1 MTSATNP
8 RARGLR
14 PIWLFLGCVVF
25 YHLNGRYIAEIDSY
39 VAPYAAWSLATRGSF
54 DVSGFAVATEK
65 AAGATRALPDGR
77 RVSIYPP
84 GSAIAALPVIA
95 PLALLADEP
104 PKRTAMNR
112 LGKLV
117 AVLYVSATVV
127 LLHASVRAL
136 APSAVGAAT
145 LLAAAGTLLWS
156 VASQSLWAHGPA
168 AFFVCLAAY
177 LLVVRFP
184 APSPR
189 AAILA
194 ELALGMAFLIRPT
207 TVLFAGASGLALL
220 ASRRPREAACLGSAF
235 GLLAAFTFAYN
246 QTWHGNLLV
255 GGYAGSAPPW
265 TTPLWIGIPG
275 LLVAPSRGLLVYSP
289 AFLLLPF
296 GVRRILSSRARLSAP
311 QRAQLLFSALAA
323 AGTVVLYGRFRDW
336 WGGWCFG
343 PRYLIEILPI
353 LVLVFAFAYQAVAE
367 AWPRWGKRVAWTLVA
382 LSVLVQSLGVFGHH
396 SAWDE
401 RHGAGAGLFS
411 FRDTQ
416 IGSHA
421 RHLLDLVA
429 P

>member
-1 MTSATNP
+1 MTSATNQ

-39 VAPYAAWSLATRGSF
+39 VAPYAAWSLATRGTF
-54 DVSGFAVATEK
+54 DVSRFAVATEK

-84 GSAIAALPVIA
+84 GSAIAALPLIA
-95 PLALLADEP
+95 PLAMLADEP

-117 AVLYVSATVV
+117 AVLYVSGTVV
-127 LLHASVRAL
+127 LLQVSVRAL
-136 APSAVGAAT
+136 APTAVGAAT

-177 LLVVRFP
+177 LLIVRSP
-184 APSPR
+184 VPSPR
-189 AAILA
+189 GAILA
-194 ELALGMAFLIRPT
+194 GLALGMAFLIRPT
-207 TVLFAGASGLALL
+207 SGLFAGASGVALL
-220 ASRRPREAACLGSAF
+220 ASKRAREATCFGIGF
-235 GLLAAFTFAYN
+235 GLCAALYVAYN
-246 QTWHGNLLV
+246 QAWHGNLLV
-255 GGYAGSAPPW
+255 GGYAGSAPAW
-265 TTPLWIGIPG
+265 TTPPWIGIPG

-289 AFLLLPF
+289 AFLLVPF
-296 GVRRILSSRARLSAP
+296 GVRRILSSRAGLSAQ
-311 QRAQLLFSALAA
+311 QRAQLLGSALAA

-343 PRYLIEILPI
+343 PRYLIEVLPI
-353 LVLVFAFAYQAVAE
+353 LVLVFAFAYQSVLE
-367 AWPRWGKRVAWTLVA
+367 AWPRWGKRVAWALIA

-396 SAWDE
+396 SGWAE
-401 RHGAGAGLFS
+401 RHAAGAGLFDP
-411 FRDTQ
+411 RDTQ
-416 IGSHA
+416 IESHA
-421 RHLLDLVA
+421 RHLLDLVR
-429 P
+429 